1 MNAAKAQFVII
12 DDNKLNCFIAE
23 KMIKKLAP
31 DIVVKPFIYANEGFD
46 YIKEKNEFDKSIIL
60 IDIQMPLMSGFNF
73 VDAYEALPDDI
84 KNQYLLYI
92 YSSTINE
99 SDKMK
104 ANEYKSVR
112 HFFSKPLT
120 HNSLTILV
128 KELNDSLEQINEN
141 KQ

>member
-1 MNAAKAQFVII
+1 MSANTQFVII

-23 KMIKKLAP
+23 KMIKKLSP
-31 DIVVKPFIYANEGFD
+31 DIVVKPFIYANEGFE
-46 YIKEKNEFDKSIIL
+46 YIKEKNNYDKSIIL

-73 VDAYEALPDDI
+73 VDAYEALPEEI

-104 ANEYKSVR
+104 ANGYKSVR

-120 HNSLTILV
+120 HNSITILI
-128 KELNDSLEQINEN
+128 KELNDSLEAVDHS
-141 KQ
+141 KD